1 MKIADAMRLLN
12 AHKKHAS
19 PEHGLQVSIVNLL
32 RANNIFCFA
41 IPNGSRRDAITGA
54 RLKKEGVLAGVADI
68 EILLPS
74 GRAVFVE
81 IKNGKTGR
89 QSAEQKSFEDE
100 VKLRGFEYL
109 IWRTIDDCIKFV
121 EETK

>member
-1 MKIADAMRLLN
+1 MIAMATNGQLGRGKMKAQEHNLQSLIIRHLRLN
-12 AHKKHAS
+12 
-19 PEHGLQVSIVNLL
+19 
-32 RANNIFCFA
+32 RIFCFA
-41 IPNGSRRDAITGA
+41 IPNGGRRDAVTGA
-54 RLKKEGVLAGVADI
+54 KLKKEGVLAGVADI

-89 QSAEQKSFEDE
+89 QSVEQKSFEDE

-121 EETK
+121 EGTK